1 MKVSDLVYSW
11 SNRAEI
17 PQSVQ
22 RQLTAMRQN
31 DWFGDS
37 TVSHNLEVAS
47 LMSIADSLDN
57 IGKTLSDI
65 ERKIYA

>member
-1 MKVSDLVYSW
+1 MQVSDLAYSW
-11 SNRAEI
+11 SNKAEI
-17 PQSVQ
+17 PQSV
-22 RQLTAMRQN
+22 RQQLAVMKQN
-31 DWFGDS
+31 DWFEDNAIN
-37 TVSHNLEVAS
+37 HDLEVAS

>member
-1 MKVSDLVYSW
+1 MVSDLAYSW

-22 RQLTAMRQN
+22 QQLAAMKQN
-31 DWFGDS
+31 NWFDDNINQ
-37 TVSHNLEVAS
+37 NLEVAS
-47 LMSIADSLDN
+47 LMSIADSLDD
-57 IGKTLSDI
+57 IQKTLSNI